1 MLFFVVQENNQWEVV
16 KMFTCIACTKQ
27 AAEEKEEE
35 EEGES
40 GTTSTNKEAVK
51 SLSAQVLTL
60 HTLGLQTFSLGEN
73 KQNQLPTPFQ
83 SFTST

>member
-1 MLFFVVQENNQWEVV
+1 MLLFCFFVVQEGKWEVV

-27 AAEEKEEE
+27 AAKEKE

-40 GTTSTNKEAVK
+40 GTPSTNKEAVK

-73 KQNQLPTPFQ
+73 KQHQLPTPFQ

>member
-1 MLFFVVQENNQWEVV
+1 M

-51 SLSAQVLTL
+51 SLSAQVLSL
-60 HTLGLQTFSLGEN
+60 HTLQTF
-73 KQNQLPTPFQ
+73 F
-83 SFTST
+83 FR